1 MIQTGKLLW
10 LGLVSMLTFLTK
22 YPRLKIHHSKS
33 TTEEQSNRS
42 GKVNDL
48 LGVGSFSVLALVI
61 SCARERQQG
70 SAGFGV
76 FDFILQ
82 LTMDASMEIPA
93 GHGNGSGPNLW
104 YMFGA
109 YVYCFL
115 LLIIRNYGNSLA
127 EHGISSSVARQE
139 TLLQDQDQPLEM
151 DSVTI
156 DIDRQLRVPFRHHYS
171 NHYSHS
177 NSIGNS
183 TTTSSSGILDWS
195 RGSVFSSNSD
205 TVDGRSDHES
215 IVEVVPERE
224 EEEKR
229 GDVIL
234 DGESNINVQL
244 NECGSYDVEGENK
257 NKEGTSDGE
266 SKDVETNECGNYE
279 TKGEDEDTEVMLDGD
294 TKDMQWGNYKVDGL
308 RRRKNMTR
316 SKAIWSDEVEIADMK
331 ILKPYS
337 YGWEWRLPSFTDSL
351 VSVTLTNNV
360 FESFTKVLSL
370 FGCSLFSN
378 NDDPKHQNGHEIST
392 PLYLDTRQIHFY
404 RYSAKNNQ
412 KWPWICWCWGYNR
425 YVDGVELKIFL
436 EGGEF
441 GERHQREDQ
450 KDGDDYS
457 HYERKKVVFP
467 LPRKGQL
474 LGGRQRKPM
483 TK

>member
-1 MIQTGKLLW
+1 METG
-10 LGLVSMLTFLTK
+10 
-22 YPRLKIHHSKS
+22 
-33 TTEEQSNRS
+33 EQQR
-42 GKVNDL
+42 
-48 LGVGSFSVLALVI
+48 
-61 SCARERQQG
+61 
-70 SAGFGV
+70 
-76 FDFILQ
+76 
-82 LTMDASMEIPA
+82 
-93 GHGNGSGPNLW
+93 SGPNGGYLVGRHSNASLKRDLMIMKRKKTANQRLELQELSSW
-104 YMFGA
+104 MPWHTAFA
-109 YVYCFL
+109 L
-115 LLIIRNYGNSLA
+115 LNPLLIGVLQVKCQGALVSPFETHTRAIWTFLVSTLIYSFSFAAGSLSSISLLSVLLPPLFGSLIFFLWIIVPLIVLHQLIKQSYGRLFQWMAIEAGLSFVLN
-127 EHGISSSVARQE
+127 IW
-139 TLLQDQDQPLEM
+139 
-151 DSVTI
+151 
-156 DIDRQLRVPFRHHYS
+156 
-171 NHYSHS
+171 N
-177 NSIGNS
+177 
-183 TTTSSSGILDWS
+183 SSGILDWS
-195 RGSVFSSNSD
+195 RGSVVSSNSD
-205 TVDGRSDHES
+205 TIDGRSDHES

-308 RRRKNMTR
+308 RWRKNMTR
-316 SKAIWSDEVEIADMK
+316 PKGIWSDEVEIADMK

-351 VSVTLTNNV
+351 VFVTLTKNV
-360 FESFTKVLSL
+360 FESFTELLSL

-378 NDDPKHQNGHEIST
+378 NDEPKHQNGHEIST
-392 PLYLDTRQIHFY
+392 PLNLDTRQIHFY
-404 RYSAKNNQ
+404 RYSTKNNQ

-474 LGGRQRKPM
+474 LGGRQRKPR